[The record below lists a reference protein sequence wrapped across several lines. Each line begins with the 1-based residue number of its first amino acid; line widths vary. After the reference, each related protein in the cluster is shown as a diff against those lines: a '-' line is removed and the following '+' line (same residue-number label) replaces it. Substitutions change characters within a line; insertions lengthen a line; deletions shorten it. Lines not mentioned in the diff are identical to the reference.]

1 MRQDY
6 RKNHTYTEE
15 DISRVLGREMQPSEQ
30 VERRLDEVYA
40 QVRSG
45 QTAKK
50 KRSFRGVYR
59 AAGAAAAVFAAGVF
73 CVSNPAL
80 AAKIPVIGHIF
91 EQMGEQASF
100 PGDYGSVATVLQTEG
115 EQTEEENGKEAQDEA
130 ESTAQQTGA
139 AVSEYT
145 QTAGDL
151 TVSLSEVYG
160 NSEALYLSM
169 QVVSKE
175 GFEPERCMVNQNG
188 NPVLALRGEVDFS
201 FLRGDWQILSY
212 LDGSFLD
219 DHTYVGMMRLDLS
232 DYKKDDSEF
241 WKEVE
246 KTAEEKGEELSM
258 EEISKLQDEKYEALT
273 RTVDIPE
280 EYTAR
285 LKINQIIGDLADGY
299 RISIYEAAG
308 VEQPS
313 EEELTAMSDEEWRA
327 YMNELDSKVPDYG
340 GFPNKY
346 ENFWY
351 DGPFEFEVPVTLD
364 SEQTTTVEINSEVV
378 EGYEILSVT
387 KTPFELVVNE
397 KISNYNSDLMIQV
410 LDADGKR
417 LNTGANGGYVNV
429 LSSYGH
435 DLSKVDIYYM
445 TWDDF
450 ETYTKGTYWEEHET
464 NEEGKTLK
472 NVLDEHNVYHKEVV
486 FDK

>member
-1 MRQDY
+1 MGQDY
-6 RKNHTYTEE
+6 RRNHTYTEE
-15 DISRVLGREMQPSEQ
+15 DISRVLGREMQPSGQ
-30 VERRLDEVYA
+30 VERRLEEVYA

-91 EQMGEQASF
+91 EQMGDQASF

-115 EQTEEENGKEAQDEA
+115 DQTKEAG
-130 ESTAQQTGA
+130 STAKEESEDTVQVQA

-145 QTAGDL
+145 QTSGDL

-169 QVVSKE
+169 QIVSEE

-188 NPVLALRGEVDFS
+188 NPILALRGEIGFS
-201 FLRGDWQILSY
+201 FLGEAQHFLSY

-219 DHTYVGMMRLDLS
+219 DHTYAGMMRLDLS

-246 KTAEEKGEELSM
+246 RAAEEKGEELSK
-258 EEISKLQDEKYEALT
+258 EEVTKLQDEKYEALT
-273 RTVDIPE
+273 KTVVIPE
-280 EYTAR
+280 DYTAE
-285 LKINQIIGDLADGY
+285 LKIDQIVGDFAEGY
-299 RISIYEAAG
+299 WKSIYEVAG

-313 EEELTAMSDEEWRA
+313 DEEVSAMSDEERREF
-327 YMNELDSKVPDYG
+327 MNELYSKVPDYG

-364 SEQTTTVEINSEVV
+364 TEQTVTVDVNSEVV
-378 EGYEILSVT
+378 EGYEILSVSR
-387 KTPFELVVNE
+387 TPFELVVNE
-397 KISNYNSDLMIQV
+397 KISNYADLMIQV

-417 LNTGANGGYVNV
+417 LDTGANGGYVNV

-450 ETYTKGTYWEEHET
+450 ETYTKGTYWDEHET
-464 NEEGKTLK
+464 NDDGKTLK
-472 NVLDEHNVYHKEVV
+472 EVLDEHNVYHKEVV
-486 FDK
+486 FEE